1 MARLASGAP
10 VRTFRVKKRGVTGK
24 VQLSEG
30 GRLRSESTL
39 ERDLIITLDFHS
51 DVRAV
56 IEQPVRIDYEHE
68 GQRRRFTPDVLAEFD
83 AVGGHAPRIV
93 LYEVKFHQELQER
106 WGELRPRF
114 KAATHYCRQRGW
126 RFKLMTERQ
135 IRTPFLK
142 NAQFL
147 RGYLGI
153 RDDPVT
159 RGQLLYMFRA
169 LGPTTPQAL
178 LAAAYWDEQS
188 QMKALPYLW
197 QMVAERVVGVDLHQ
211 PLTMASTIWM
221 D

>member
-1 MARLASGAP
+1 MARLAFGTP
-10 VRTFRVKKRGVTGK
+10 VRTYRVKKRGVTGK
-24 VQLSEG
+24 VQLNEG
-30 GRLRSESTL
+30 GRLSAESTL
-39 ERDLIITLDFHS
+39 ERDLIITLDFRA

-56 IEQPVRIDYEHE
+56 LEQPVRIDYEHE
-68 GQRRRFTPDVLAEFD
+68 GRRRRFTPDVLAEFD
-83 AVGGHAPRIV
+83 AAHGHAPRIV
-93 LYEVKFHQELQER
+93 LYEVKFLEELQER
-106 WGELRPRF
+106 WSELRPRF

-142 NAQFL
+142 NARFL

-153 RDDPVT
+153 GDDPVA
-159 RGQLLYMFRA
+159 RGQLLYILRA

-188 QMKALPYLW
+188 RMKALPFLW
-197 QMVAERVVGVDLHQ
+197 QMVAERVIGVDLHQ
-211 PLTMASTIWM
+211 PLSMACTIWM